1 MVIGFQRQAEI
12 HGEAILLSLIWQ
24 HHFCCIL
31 FFKAISKL
39 CLISRSGEI
48 LLHKREVDQKCS
60 YGYFLENE
68 KCHSHYK
75 ISEVEVRVP
84 H

>member
-1 MVIGFQRQAEI
+1 MAASLLLHSVFQGHQ
-12 HGEAILLSLIWQ
+12 Q
-24 HHFCCIL
+24 T
-31 FFKAISKL
+31 
-39 CLISRSGEI
+39 LISRSGEI